1 MKSKTNMKIA
11 RIYGRQVFDSRGNPT
26 LEVDLELDSGVK
38 GRAIVPSGAST
49 GVHEALELRDND
61 PSRFLGR
68 SVFKAVEH
76 VNGVLNREL
85 RGMDASAQRELDQRM
100 IGLDGTE
107 NKSRLGANAILGV
120 SLAAAKAAA
129 NSRELP
135 LYRYLAGTGPVEIPM
150 PMVQII
156 GGGLHAGNV
165 IDIQDF
171 LVIPVGATSFAK
183 AMEMVFNVY
192 HATGKVFKRKGMSV
206 AVSDEGGFW
215 PAFESNETALSF
227 LTEGIRE
234 AGYAPGDD
242 VCIALDVA
250 SSHFFSGGLYR
261 LHTDK
266 KELSVD
272 AFIGLQR
279 SWVEKYPI
287 ISLEDSC
294 AEDDWEG
301 WTQLTREL
309 GGNIQLIGDDLFVTN
324 VKRIEKGVA
333 QKAANAVLI
342 KMNQIGTLSETLDA
356 IEATRKAGYRPVISA
371 RSGET
376 EDTTMVDLCVGTC
389 AGQIKVG
396 SMARSERLVKYNE
409 LLRIEEALG
418 DEARFANP
426 FRSAAS
432 PR

>member
-1 MKSKTNMKIA
+1 MKIA
-11 RIYGRQVFDSRGNPT
+11 CIQGRQVFDSRGNPT
-26 LEVDLELDSGVK
+26 LEVDLELESGAM

-49 GVHEALELRDND
+49 GAHEALELRDNA
-61 PSRFLGR
+61 PSLFLGR
-68 SVFKAVEH
+68 SVFTAAGH
-76 VNGVLNREL
+76 VNNVLNREL
-85 RGMDASAQRELDQRM
+85 KGMDASDQRQLDQRM
-100 IGLDGTE
+100 IELDGTE

-129 NSRELP
+129 RHRQVP
-135 LYRYLAGTGPVEIPM
+135 LYRYLAGDNPVEIPM

-171 LVIPVGATSFAK
+171 LVIPVGADSFAR

-192 HATGKVFKRKGMSV
+192 HATGRVFKSNGMSV

-215 PAFESNETALSF
+215 PAFAANETALSF
-227 LTEGIRE
+227 LTEGISE
-234 AGYAPGDD
+234 AGYTPGED

-250 SSHFFSGGLYR
+250 SSHFFAEGRYR
-261 LHTDK
+261 LNTDRQEFSPTEFIK
-266 KELSVD
+266 LQEGWVD
-272 AFIGLQR
+272 
-279 SWVEKYPI
+279 KYPI

-301 WTQLTREL
+301 WVELTRRL
-309 GGNIQLIGDDLFVTN
+309 GDKMQLIGDDLFVTN
-324 VKRIEKGVA
+324 VKRIEKGA
-333 QKAANAVLI
+333 TQKAANAVLI
-342 KMNQIGTLSETLDA
+342 KMNQIGSLTETLDA
-356 IEATRKAGYRPVISA
+356 IKATRKAGYRPVISA

-376 EDTTMVDLCVGTC
+376 EDTTMVDLCVGTS

-418 DEARFANP
+418 DNAQFANP
-426 FRSAAS
+426 FR
-432 PR
+432 

>member
-1 MKSKTNMKIA
+1 MKIE
-11 RIYGRQVFDSRGNPT
+11 RIHGRQVFDSRGNPT
-26 LEVDLELDSGVK
+26 LEVDIQLESGLK

-49 GVHEALELRDND
+49 GIHEALELRDND
-61 PSRFLGR
+61 PSVFLGR

-76 VNGVLNREL
+76 VNTVLNREL
-85 RGMDASAQRELDQRM
+85 KGMDATAQRELDQRM
-100 IGLDGTE
+100 IELDGTE

-129 NSRELP
+129 NSRQVP
-135 LYRYLAGTGPVEIPM
+135 LYRYLAGPAAVEIPM

-192 HATGKVFKRKGMSV
+192 HATARVFKRNGMSL

-215 PAFESNETALSF
+215 PAFSSNETALSF
-227 LTEGIRE
+227 LTEGISE
-234 AGYAPGDD
+234 AGYTPGDE
-242 VCIALDVA
+242 VCVALDVA
-250 SSHFFSGGLYR
+250 SSHFFSDGRYR
-261 LHTDK
+261 LNTDK
-266 KELSVD
+266 QEFS
-272 AFIGLQR
+272 AEEFIRLQEN
-279 SWVEKYPI
+279 WVKKYAI

-294 AEDDWEG
+294 AEDDWKG
-301 WTQLTREL
+301 WIQLTRQL
-309 GGNIQLIGDDLFVTN
+309 GDKVQLIGDDLFVTD
-324 VKRIEKGVA
+324 VKRIEKGAA

-356 IEATRKAGYRPVISA
+356 IAATRKAGYRPVISA

-376 EDTTMVDLCVGTC
+376 EDTTMVDLCVATC

-409 LLRIEEALG
+409 LLRIEETLG
-418 DEARFANP
+418 DGARFANP
-426 FRSAAS
+426 FR
-432 PR
+432 

>member
-1 MKSKTNMKIA
+1 MKIA
-11 RIYGRQVFDSRGNPT
+11 RIHGRQVFDSRGNPT
-26 LEVDLELDSGVK
+26 LEVDLELESGAM

-61 PSRFLGR
+61 PSIFMGR
-68 SVFKAVEH
+68 SVFKAIGH

-85 RGMDASAQRELDQRM
+85 RGMDASAQRQLDQRM
-100 IGLDGTE
+100 IELDGTE

-120 SLAAAKAAA
+120 SLAAAKAVA
-129 NSRELP
+129 RHRRVP
-135 LYRYLAGTGPVEIPM
+135 LYRYLAGDNSVEIPM

-171 LVIPVGATSFAK
+171 LVIPVGADSFAR

-192 HATGKVFKRKGMSV
+192 HATGRVFKRNGMSV

-215 PAFESNETALSF
+215 PAFAANETALSF
-227 LTEGIRE
+227 LTEGISE
-234 AGYAPGDD
+234 AGYTPGED

-250 SSHFFSGGLYR
+250 SSHFFADGLYR
-261 LHTDK
+261 LNTDQQ
-266 KELSVD
+266 EFSRP
-272 AFIGLQR
+272 AFINLQEE
-279 SWVEKYPI
+279 WVDKYPI

-301 WTQLTREL
+301 WMQLTRRL
-309 GGNIQLIGDDLFVTN
+309 GDKVQLIGDDLFVTN
-324 VKRIEKGVA
+324 VKRIERGAA

-342 KMNQIGTLSETLDA
+342 KMNQIGSLTETLDA
-356 IEATRKAGYRPVISA
+356 IAATRKAGYRPVISA

-376 EDTTMVDLCVGTC
+376 EDTTMVDLCVGTS

-409 LLRIEEALG
+409 LLRIEEGLG
-418 DEARFANP
+418 DNAQFANP
-426 FRSAAS
+426 FR
-432 PR
+432 